1 MSPDIVDDLPWSQLA
16 EQSVLGA
23 LLLRNDAWDR
33 VADILEPRS
42 FFASAHAEIF
52 AAIGVLVNSG
62 KPADVVTV
70 FEHLRSAGKDEEV
83 GGLAY
88 VTQLSHCV
96 ASAANVRRHADIVV
110 EKATR
115 RALMETADEVRT
127 AAREDGHA
135 TDIVDACVT
144 KFLALQ
150 QTGQRSQVESMDR
163 IICGRMDHINALN
176 DGTVAAGIPSGLPGL
191 DEALGGGLREGKLIV
206 IAARPGVG
214 KTASALQIAKHCALK
229 LRQTSAVFSMEME
242 KGELADRCIAN
253 EGAIAYSA
261 LLTGKLTEKEWAR
274 LSEAV
279 DKLGNAPMHMDD
291 QPALTLHDIRAK
303 ASQLVRKGL
312 RVLAID
318 YVQLCSGSR
327 AAVARRENRNAE
339 IEEITR
345 GLKQMAKEFR
355 ITILLLSQ
363 LSREVEKRATPKP
376 TLSDLRDSGAI
387 EQDADVVL
395 MLWPMRQ
402 EGGNTIVGA
411 YTPKNRQGKPN
422 TEWQMKFQGYWQRF
436 IAYEEETAHRGGGY
450 VPGSGGF
457 EN

>member
-1 MSPDIVDDLPWSQLA
+1 MTPDLIAELPWAQVA

-23 LLLRNDAWDR
+23 LLQRNDAWDR
-33 VADILEPRS
+33 VADLLDDRS
-42 FFASAHAEIF
+42 FFASAHREIF
-52 AAIGVLVNSG
+52 ATIGMLVNAG

-70 FEHLRSAGKDEEV
+70 FERLRSAGKDEDV
-83 GGLAY
+83 GGLPY
-88 VTQLSHCV
+88 LTQLSNCV
-96 ASAANVRRHADIVV
+96 ASAANIRRYAEIVA
-110 EKATR
+110 EKAIR

-127 AAREDGHA
+127 AAQEDGQA

-144 KFLALQ
+144 KLLALQ
-150 QTGQRSQVESMDR
+150 QTGQRSQVEGMDR
-163 IICGRMDHINALN
+163 IVMARMDHINALN
-176 DGTVAAGIPSGLPGL
+176 EGTAAAGITTGLPGL

-214 KTASALQIAKHCALK
+214 KTASALQIAKHCAIELH
-229 LRQTSAVFSMEME
+229 QTSAVFSMEME

-253 EGAIAYSA
+253 EGRIAYSA
-261 LLTGKLTEKEWAR
+261 LLTGKLSDSEWGK

-279 DKLGNAPMHMDD
+279 HRLGNAPMHMDD

-303 ASQLVRKGL
+303 AAQLVRRGL

-318 YVQLCSGSR
+318 YIQLCAGSK
-327 AAVARRENRNAE
+327 AAVSRRENRNSE

-355 ITILLLSQ
+355 ITVLLLSQ
-363 LSREVEKRATPKP
+363 LSREVEKRSTPKP

-402 EGGNTIVGA
+402 DGGNTIVGA

-436 IAYEEETAHRGGGY
+436 VPYEEETAHRGPSY
-450 VPGSGGF
+450 TSGSGGF
-457 EN
+457 DN